1 MSVTK
6 KCLIAFGIAL
16 MAITN
21 LSFAQ
26 ALEGEID
33 YKTLIPIYSLHKGA
47 VVDVPVDVGE
57 RVSANDILIEF
68 DSTIARERLNILQSR
83 NSQIEI
89 EVRSLSDKFDRQQ
102 EMFDRGSL
110 SLLKYEEA
118 ENELKI
124 AEARLSAAQSK
135 IAIAKHRLERA
146 TLRAP
151 VNAIVVER
159 NVHPGM
165 NVLPKVQTEPLLVL
179 AEYGNYVVRLQ
190 LDLENWLKLKNT
202 TSSVNVSVNG
212 NVIGVDLAGSVF
224 RSEKSGNERV
234 FIAELNFRDESGEI
248 FPGQSAS
255 IELM

>member
-57 RVSANDILIEF
+57 RVSANDILTEF

-118 ENELKI
+118 ENELKT

-135 IAIAKHRLERA
+135 IAIAKHRVERA

-151 VNAIVVER
+151 VDAIVVER
-159 NVHPGM
+159 NVHAGM

-190 LDLENWLKLKNT
+190 LDLENWLELKN

-212 NVIGVDLAGSVF
+212 KVIGVDLAGSVF

-234 FIAELNFRDESGEI
+234 FIVELNFREESGE
-248 FPGQSAS
+248 FYPGQSAS